1 MQPAHLW
8 GLRKYIFGLGSF
20 QVIGAAIA
28 LTGLVMAFGYSWQV
42 AFVSAAGFVLT
53 STAIVMQVL
62 SERGEMTSIRGRK
75 MVSIL

>member
-53 STAIVMQVL
+53 
-62 SERGEMTSIRGRK
+62 
-75 MVSIL
+75 